1 MKKFKNSTC
10 PPQEY
15 NFKANNDDI
24 ELLEVE
30 HNSNK
35 TDFFLTSDLLLKL
48 WNISSC
54 VGV

>member
-1 MKKFKNSTC
+1 MQKYS
-10 PPQEY
+10 
-15 NFKANNDDI
+15 FKANDDNI
-24 ELLEVE
+24 EPLEPE
-30 HNSNK
+30 HNNTK